1 MFIAF
6 NCNLWYCSNEEEV
19 QMSKIIAHEINP
31 NAYYTTEEAAEL
43 LKIPVRT
50 FQLMIA
56 RKEVKGVK
64 MGRRWRFLGWDLLD
78 LAGRNKRKR
87 RATLEAWTDRAKQ
100 KQETDKS
107 LRASIVERC
116 REIQAA
122 ILAERSG
129 RLLPDSGELLNQLRE
144 GRDDELSNMH

>member
-31 NAYYTTEEAAEL
+31 NAYYATEEAAAL

-116 REIQAA
+116 RE
-122 ILAERSG
+122 
-129 RLLPDSGELLNQLRE
+129 
-144 GRDDELSNMH
+144 